1 MSHKPLQQTNSIED
15 MQNGSGGL
23 ESRSDQSRGSTI
35 SGSGNSSEKEQVF
48 DGRWTLPR
56 MKSYDR
62 VVFEMLRVAPED
74 FATQLTLEDLRIFK
88 QITPEELA
96 SCGWSGKYK
105 NNVCPNVVAF
115 TRRFNQV
122 SFWVVKEILESQT
135 CKIRAELI
143 GAYIRIAKKLFDM
156 NNLHSSMSIVSA
168 LHSAPIFRLTK
179 TWNAVHRR
187 DRAVC
192 EKLADLMSEDD
203 NRQNLRDYMENMKM
217 PCIPYLGMYLQDLV
231 FIDVAHPSTGGLDS
245 ESRSTKMNN
254 ILRLISE
261 FQKSEYDYEVL
272 PHIQSYFKS
281 MRYIE
286 ELQKFVEDNN
296 YKLSLQLE
304 PPSQNK
310 SKEELDIPAL
320 RVSSPG
326 KSNPSTPAPVAKFA
340 PSHRKSRSLGSN
352 IPHQVNQIESLSYS
366 NTYAGNG
373 PRHLLDDSLLEHIT
387 TPVLKQSVSSSK
399 DGSVN
404 GMSIG
409 SSEGSELSED
419 QEVWIN
425 PDGSVTE
432 SCEDLVHNIPE
443 ISQSSFTFSSMLKR
457 KVVRKAGRKL
467 SVTSW
472 SKYWIGLWGTN
483 LLHYSAKHFNST
495 ERSDFKSKPCKMFS
509 VSEWL
514 VTMPDSSKENTIL
527 LTDPSTGN
535 AYKYRA
541 NTYSIACQWIR
552 HLDAATKK
560 HKGTKTPANLMS
572 FE

>member
-1 MSHKPLQQTNSIED
+1 MLEGEIPG
-15 MQNGSGGL
+15 QNT
-23 ESRSDQSRGSTI
+23 Q
-35 SGSGNSSEKEQVF
+35 NSSDKEQVF

-62 VVFEMLRVAPED
+62 VVFEMLRVSPED
-74 FATQLTLEDLRIFK
+74 FATQLTLEDLKIFK
-88 QITPEELA
+88 QIMPEELA
-96 SCGWSGKYK
+96 SCEWSGKHK
-105 NNVCPNVVAF
+105 NNICPNVVAF
-115 TRRFNQV
+115 SRRFNQV

-135 CKIRAELI
+135 SKIRAELI

-156 NNLHSSMSIVSA
+156 NNLHSSMAIVSA
-168 LHSAPIFRLTK
+168 LHSAPIFRLSK
-179 TWNAVHRR
+179 TWNAVNRR

-192 EKLADLMSEDD
+192 EKMADVMSEDD
-203 NRQNLRDYMENMKM
+203 NRQNLRDYMESIRM

-254 ILRLISE
+254 ILRVISE
-261 FQKSEYDYEVL
+261 FQKSDYEYEVL

-304 PPSQNK
+304 PPSQIR
-310 SKEELDIPAL
+310 SKEELDIPTL
-320 RVSSPG
+320 RISSPG
-326 KSNPSTPAPVAKFA
+326 KSNPSTPAPISKFA
-340 PSHRKSRSLGSN
+340 PGHRKSRSLGSS

-366 NTYAGNG
+366 NTYTGNG
-373 PRHLLDDSLLEHIT
+373 ARHLLDDSLLEHVTSPIVR
-387 TPVLKQSVSSSK
+387 PSVTSSK
-399 DGSVN
+399 DGSMN

-409 SSEGSELSED
+409 SSEDSEYNED
-419 QEVWIN
+419 PEVWIN

-443 ISQSSFTFSSMLKR
+443 ISQSSFTFSSVLRR
-457 KVVRKAGRKL
+457 KVVRKAGKKL
-467 SVTSW
+467 SVTSFT
-472 SKYWIGLWGTN
+472 KYWVGLWGTN
-483 LLHYSAKHFNST
+483 LLHYAAKHFNST
-495 ERSDFKSKPCKMFS
+495 ERADFKSKPCKMFS
-509 VSEWL
+509 VNDWL
-514 VTMPDSSKENTIL
+514 VTMPDTRNENTII

-535 AYKYRA
+535 SYKYKA

-560 HKGTKTPANLMS
+560 HKGTKAPANLMS